1 MNKKIINQDSI
12 DQSNKRAL
20 DNNPSSVI
28 LGVANDKL
36 IEPVPNFIEAP
47 CEKIIKGENNTFITL
62 GRDRPS
68 NLLSGYGGIG
78 STNAGTI
85 DIVAGR
91 MSGKI
96 KTETIKG
103 AKIIPI
109 YCDNNF
115 TKDASRI
122 YISQKTDI
130 DKNFNIVKT
139 KSGTT
144 EAKAAI
150 AIKSDHVRLI
160 GRESIKLVTGTD
172 KKNSRGEEIMSIP
185 GIELIAGNNEEGLQP
200 IPKGKNL
207 LSALRSI
214 NDQIDRLSGI
224 VDSFLTYQLEFNA
237 VLMQHTHP
245 DPLTMFVGIMSSGN
259 PLEITGGRDLPSP
272 EVFESGIKST
282 TSLLTITKK
291 DLITLKTNL
300 ANLQLNYLEQFGKE
314 FINSRSNK
322 TN

>member
-1 MNKKIINQDSI
+1 MNKKIINQEAI
-12 DQSNKRAL
+12 DQNSKKVL
-20 DNNPSSVI
+20 DNNPSTSV

-36 IEPVPNFIEAP
+36 IEPIPNFIEAP

-96 KTETIKG
+96 KTETVNG
-103 AKIIPI
+103 TKIIPI

-115 TKDASRI
+115 IKDASRI
-122 YISQKTDI
+122 YVSQKTDV

-139 KSGTT
+139 KSGAT
-144 EAKAAI
+144 ESKAAI

-172 KKNSRGEEIMSIP
+172 KKNSRGEDILSIP
-185 GIELIAGNNEEGLQP
+185 GIELIAGNDNEGLQP

-214 NDQIDRLSGI
+214 NDQVDRLSGI

-245 DPLTMFVGIMSSGN
+245 EPLTMFVGIMSSGN

-272 EVFESGIKST
+272 EVFEAGIKNT
-282 TSLLTITKK
+282 TSLLTVTKK

>member
-1 MNKKIINQDSI
+1 MNKKIINQDSLERN
-12 DQSNKRAL
+12 NKKVL
-20 DNNPSSVI
+20 DNNPSSNV

-36 IEPVPNFIEAP
+36 IEPIPNFIEAP
-47 CEKIIKGENNTFITL
+47 CEKIYKGENNTWITL

-85 DIVAGR
+85 DLVAGR
-91 MSGKI
+91 MSANI
-96 KTETIKG
+96 KAETVQG

-115 TKDASRI
+115 IKDASRI
-122 YISQKTDI
+122 YISQKTDV

-139 KSGTT
+139 KSGST

-150 AIKSDHVRLI
+150 AIKSDHVRII
-160 GRESIKLVTGTD
+160 GRESIKIVTGTD
-172 KKNSRGEEIMSIP
+172 KKNSRGSDVVSIP

-200 IPKGKNL
+200 IPKGHNL

-214 NDQIDRLSGI
+214 NDQVDRLSGI

-245 DPLTMFVGIMSSGN
+245 EPLTMFVGLMSSGN

-272 EVFESGIKST
+272 EVLEAGFKNT

-291 DLITLKTNL
+291 DLITLKLNL